1 MRFTCCMQD
10 RLTEGIKMVKQFIK
24 WTSLVLVISVMLGGC
39 AGKPTHMQVVPNE
52 EASFA
57 PTQDEALIVF
67 MRPATMGFAIQ
78 SSVFEIIDDKPE
90 LVGLVAAKKKTAY
103 MLKPGKHLFMVVGE
117 SADFMEANVE
127 AGKVYLSVVTP
138 RMGAWKARFSLDP
151 VQKSEYDAKPEAFKK
166 WLDSCEWVVNT
177 PDAHKWAQEN
187 YPSISKKHTKY
198 YKVWKDKEEKPIMV
212 EEDGLEIG
220 VSK

>member
-1 MRFTCCMQD
+1 MQN
-10 RLTEGIKMVKQFIK
+10 RAIEGIEMVKQFIK
-24 WTSLVLVISVMLGGC
+24 WTSLVLIVMVVFVGC
-39 AGKPTHMQVVPNE
+39 AGKPTHMKVVPNE
-52 EASFA
+52 QASFA
-57 PTQDEALIVF
+57 PTQEEALMVF
-67 MRPATMGFAIQ
+67 MRPSGMAFAIQ

-90 LVGLVAAKKKTAY
+90 LVGILAAKKKTAY

-127 AGKVYLSVVTP
+127 AEKVYLSVVAP
-138 RMGAWKARFSLDP
+138 RMGMWKARFSFDP
-151 VQKSEYDAKPEAFKK
+151 VHKSEYDAKTEEFNK

-177 PDAHKWAQEN
+177 PDSHKWSQEN

-198 YKVWKDKEEKPIMV
+198 YNVWKDKEEKPIML